1 MFDDSHL
8 LFSKHKLCCKY
19 IKNTKNKNKRG
30 MHQKSLY
37 IWIFSSASFFL
48 YDFQNARHGLSH
60 SNGEYGKIDRM
71 KMCQNG

>member
-1 MFDDSHL
+1 
-8 LFSKHKLCCKY
+8 
-19 IKNTKNKNKRG
+19 